1 MLLQI
6 QWNIP
11 QLEKYRAFRQG
22 VWEQQCPRVDARE
35 LNMLPT
41 DKTAVR

>member
-1 MLLQI
+1 MLQI
-6 QWNIP
+6 QWNSP
-11 QLEKYRAFRQG
+11 QLERYHAFRQG
-22 VWEQQCPRVDARE
+22 GLEQQCPRVDARE